1 MAEERKKLTLSL
13 GGNVKPKASTG
24 SGVKVE
30 VKKKRTFSKADTAA
44 SSADEKAKKLE
55 ALLAAAKEEEKAEAE
70 KAKVLSTAKAKQ
82 EKAVAEEKALADA
95 AEKAKAEKLAAK
107 KAEEEAKKAEEIK
120 KAAAK
125 RSQVGMAVDYR
136 AKHSVG
142 RKPAQEETKTEG
154 EASAARGE
162 KSSAAGARKKV
173 FKKEAPTENVD
184 YSARKKASKKSNE
197 TDMRRNKFSVSK
209 AKAQYSIGGEED
221 SDAPAFRPANVGLK
235 KLRSKKTLM
244 EQKPKEKILKTIDLP
259 EVISVKDL
267 AEKLSEKSASVIKE
281 LMKMGT
287 MATINQAI
295 DQDTAELVATELG
308 HSVNRVSATE
318 LEDSILDKVEDKET
332 VMVKRPPVVTVM
344 GHVDHGKTSLLDAL
358 RKTDVVAGEAGGITQ
373 HIGAYQV
380 KNEAGERITFIDTPG
395 HAAFSAM
402 RARGANATDIVIL
415 VVAAN
420 DSIMPQTI
428 EAIEHSKAAGV
439 PIIVAIN
446 KIDLPDA
453 NAQKVRMDLLQ
464 HELVVE
470 EMGGDVQA
478 VEVSAKNKLNLDKLE
493 EAILLQAEMLELK
506 ANPDRK
512 AEGNVIEAE
521 VKKGLGSTATVLIQ
535 RGSLKKGDVFVS
547 GKSWGKVRD
556 MIDDRGKSVKVASP
570 SYPVAVLGFD
580 VPPSPGDDFVVVDNE
595 AKARKV
601 AEFRIH
607 KSKQE
612 EEARRSKSM
621 LENMFANVGKD
632 DVVELP
638 IIIKADVQ
646 GTIEALKGTLEK
658 IGNEKAK
665 CRVIAGSVGG
675 ITKNDVNLAKSSN
688 ALIVAFNVRAG
699 ADAKL
704 EAKNVGV
711 DIRYYSIIYDIAD
724 DVKDILSGKL
734 EPEYK
739 ENFVGYANVIQ
750 TFKVGKSLVV
760 AGCKATEGVIK
771 RSNKCRIIRDDVV
784 MYTGDIGQLKREKND
799 VKEVSNGMEF
809 GMSFADYNDIK
820 IGDKIECFELEEIAA
835 KL

>member
-1 MAEERKKLTLSL
+1 MTEERKKLTLSL
-13 GGNVKPKASTG
+13 GGGVKPKVSTG
-24 SGVKVE
+24 YGVKVE
-30 VKKKRTFSKADTAA
+30 VKKKRTFSTAENA
-44 SSADEKAKKLE
+44 SSVADKKNEKLK
-55 ALLAAAKEEEKAEAE
+55 ALLVAADKEEKEQAE
-70 KAKVLSTAKAKQ
+70 KSKVISDAKAKQ
-82 EKAVAEEKALADA
+82 EKIVAKEEADKEEAEKVKAEKQA
-95 AEKAKAEKLAAK
+95 AEKAAAEAEKAAEVK
-107 KAEEEAKKAEEIK
+107 KQ
-120 KAAAK
+120 AAR

-136 AKHSVG
+136 EKHSVG
-142 RKPAQEETKTEG
+142 RKLVIEKTDD
-154 EASAARGE
+154 EANAVRGE
-162 KSSAAGARKKV
+162 KSSASGARKKV
-173 FKKEAPTENVD
+173 FKKEAPTETVD
-184 YSARKKASKKSNE
+184 YSKKKSAKKGNE
-197 TDMRRNKFSVSK
+197 TDTRRNRFSVSK
-209 AKAQYSIGGEED
+209 AKAQYSIGGGEEN

-235 KLRSKKTLM
+235 KLRSRKTLM
-244 EQKPKEKILKTIDLP
+244 DQKPKEKVLKTVDLP
-259 EVISVKDL
+259 EVISVKEL
-267 AEKLSEKSASVIKE
+267 AEKLSEKSATLIKE

-295 DQDTAELVATELG
+295 DQDTAELIATELG

-318 LEDSILDKVEDKET
+318 LEDNILDKAEDSEV

-358 RKTDVVAGEAGGITQ
+358 RKTDVVSGEAGGITQ

-380 KNEAGERITFIDTPG
+380 KNESGEKITFIDTPG

-446 KIDLPDA
+446 KIDLPNADA
-453 NAQKVRMDLLQ
+453 KKVRMDLLQ

-478 VEVSAKNKLNLDKLE
+478 IEVSAKNKINLDKLE
-493 EAILLQAEMLELK
+493 EAIILQSEMLELK

-556 MIDDRGKSVKVASP
+556 MIDDRNKSVKVALP

-607 KSKQE
+607 KFKQE

-658 IGNEKAK
+658 VGNEKAK

-724 DVKDILSGKL
+724 DVKSILSGKL

-820 IGDKIECFELEEIAA
+820 VGDRIECFELEEIAA